1 MTRKFDLISFDVDGT
16 LVEHPSGKVIWEL
29 LNLKYVGSEAVNQ
42 DRYKDYLAGR
52 LTYDQWVEADVS
64 GWMQKDATREEI
76 LEVVREFRPNPG
88 AVETVLELKSRGYI
102 LSVVSGTID
111 IVVDT
116 LFADLPFEDV
126 FTNRIF
132 FDEQGKLTRW
142 QATPFDIFGKPVA
155 LKELARKYDT
165 SVDRIA
171 FIGDGENDV
180 PLLDVAGYFVA
191 FNPRSAELERRA
203 DRVIKNRSMTALLD
217 IFE

>member
-1 MTRKFDLISFDVDGT
+1 MARKFDLISFDVDGT

-29 LNLKYVGSEAVNQ
+29 LNLKYIGTEAVNQ
-42 DRYKDYLAGR
+42 ERYEAYKAGR

-64 GWMQKDATREEI
+64 GWMESDATREEI
-76 LEVVREFRPNPG
+76 LEVVREFRPNQG
-88 AVETVLELKSRGYI
+88 AIETVLELKSRGYL

-111 IVVDT
+111 IVVNT
-116 LFADLPFEDV
+116 LFPDLPFEDV

-132 FDEQGKLTRW
+132 FDERGRLSGW
-142 QATPFDIFGKPVA
+142 QATPFDIYGKPVA
-155 LKELARKYDT
+155 LKALARKYDT

-171 FIGDGENDV
+171 FVGDGDNDV
-180 PLLDVAGYFVA
+180 PLLDVAGCFVA

-203 DRVIKNRSMTALLD
+203 DRVLRNQSMTALLD

>member
-1 MTRKFDLISFDVDGT
+1 MARKFDLISFDVDGT

-29 LNLKYVGSEAVNQ
+29 LNLKYIGTEAVNQ
-42 DRYKDYLAGR
+42 ERYEAYKAGR

-64 GWMQKDATREEI
+64 GWMESDATREEI
-76 LEVVREFRPNPG
+76 LEVVREFRPNQG
-88 AVETVLELKSRGYI
+88 AIETVLELKSRGYL

-111 IVVDT
+111 IVVNT
-116 LFADLPFEDV
+116 LFPDLPFEDV

-132 FDEQGKLTRW
+132 FDERGRLSGW
-142 QATPFDIFGKPVA
+142 QATPFDIYGKPVA
-155 LKELARKYDT
+155 LRALARKYDT

-171 FIGDGENDV
+171 FVGDGDNDV
-180 PLLDVAGYFVA
+180 PLLDVAGCFVA

-203 DRVIKNRSMTALLD
+203 DRVLRNQSMTALLD